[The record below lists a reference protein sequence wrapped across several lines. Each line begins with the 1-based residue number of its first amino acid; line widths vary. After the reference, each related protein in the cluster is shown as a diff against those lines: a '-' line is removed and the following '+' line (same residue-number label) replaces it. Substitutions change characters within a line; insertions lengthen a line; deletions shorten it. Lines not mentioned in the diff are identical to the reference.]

1 MKRELGVWLH
11 ANQVGTLTL
20 EADRLGFAY
29 DAQWLMRSDSVAL
42 SCSLPLRAQPFDD
55 RECRPF
61 FSGLLPEGQLRQ
73 LIAQQ
78 CQVSGGNDFALLA
91 AIGGECA
98 GAITFLQVGSK
109 PQTVKS
115 EDTEWLDDSQLRNLL
130 DELPHR
136 PMLAGRDG
144 LRLSLAGAQAKL
156 PDVFDGSRI
165 GLPKGGRPSTHI
177 LKPAIR
183 SLEGSVINEAFCL
196 ALAGAMQLPA
206 AQAIVHDIGE
216 RRVLLVARYDRQLAD
231 EGQASRLHQEDFCQ
245 ALGVVPEMKYQNEG
259 GPGLQSCFDL
269 LRRVTRPSAP
279 QVLRLLDYVVFN
291 ALVGNHD
298 AHAKNFSLLYTD
310 PVPQLAPLYDVLCT
324 AAYPGLAS
332 KMAMKLGSKYQ
343 FADVQARHWDRFAD
357 EAGLSKAQTR
367 RRVVRFAETL
377 PTVARE
383 LISDGRFARQPLLE
397 KIVKLV
403 EERSALAV
411 RRLSA

>member
-1 MKRELGVWLH
+1 MLRHRMHPRQVMTRELGVWLH

-29 DAQWLMRSDSVAL
+29 DVHWLTQSASVAL
-42 SCSLPLRAQPFDD
+42 SCSLPLREQPFDD

-98 GAITFLQVGSK
+98 GAITFLPVGSK
-109 PQTVKS
+109 PQTVKP

-144 LRLSLAGAQAKL
+144 LRLSLAGAQDKL
-156 PDVFDGSRI
+156 PVVFDGSRI

-216 RRVLLVARYDRQLAD
+216 RRVLLVTRYDR
-231 EGQASRLHQEDFCQ
+231 
-245 ALGVVPEMKYQNEG
+245 
-259 GPGLQSCFDL
+259 
-269 LRRVTRPSAP
+269 RV
-279 QVLRLLDYVVFN
+279 
-291 ALVGNHD
+291 
-298 AHAKNFSLLYTD
+298 
-310 PVPQLAPLYDVLCT
+310 
-324 AAYPGLAS
+324 
-332 KMAMKLGSKYQ
+332 
-343 FADVQARHWDRFAD
+343 AD

-367 RRVVRFAETL
+367 RRVSRFAETL
-377 PTVARE
+377 PMVAQE
-383 LISDGRFARQPLLE
+383 LLSDGRFARQPLLE

-411 RRLSA
+411 LRLSA